1 VSPIYT
7 TLTNFPPAFLLA
19 TSPSV
24 HAPPYKIGIGT
35 PPSFNNIQ
43 ALNTEYY
50 SQALQVLIEAAEL
63 LLDEGLGVP
72 RGHGAQFDLDGL
84 LRMDSALQMD
94 VLEKSKG
101 KLTVN
106 EQRRRLNMPKV
117 TGGDTVYLQEQDH
130 SLEWLARRDA
140 LPIEGDAEPTPPAAD
155 PEPRA
160 APPNTRYA
168 KSLFRIKETL
178 A

>member
-1 VSPIYT
+1 
-7 TLTNFPPAFLLA
+7 
-19 TSPSV
+19 
-24 HAPPYKIGIGT
+24 
-35 PPSFNNIQ
+35 
-43 ALNTEYY
+43 
-50 SQALQVLIEAAEL
+50 
-63 LLDEGLGVP
+63 
-72 RGHGAQFDLDGL
+72 
-84 LRMDSALQMD
+84 
-94 VLEKSKG
+94 
-101 KLTVN
+101 VN

-160 APPNTRYA
+160 ALPNTRYA
-168 KSLFRIKETL
+168 KSLFRIKETS